1 MPVEQIEQ
9 ARQAALSGL
18 SQWAEAEVD
27 QPHAESVATAQAR
40 LLAISP
46 GPAAIQLQI
55 ASDGLTLDRKLA
67 IERAIRAAAGAEA
80 ISIYFRRAQ
89 AGASPSTGPVPVGK
103 AANPFGL
110 KFDRRAIPGV
120 REVIVVASGK
130 GGVGKSTVAVNLAAA
145 LAARGAKVGL
155 LDADVY
161 GPSAPHMLGLSGGL
175 EVTAD
180 DRLLP
185 REAYG
190 IKTVSFGFLTD
201 VRQPVIWRGPLV
213 TKALRQLCYDV
224 AWGELSHLIV
234 DLPPGT
240 GDVQLTLIESLP
252 IHGAIIVTTPQDVAL
267 IDAHKALTMFEK
279 LDVPV
284 LGLVENMAHFCCPNC
299 GHVAPIFGDA
309 GGLRMASDRRL
320 SVLAQIPLE
329 PSVRLGGDAG
339 KPAVLDTSSAVRG
352 PFLQLAEAVGA
363 SVV

>member
-1 MPVEQIEQ
+1 MEQIEQ
-9 ARQAALSGL
+9 ARQAALAGL
-18 SQWAEAEVD
+18 SNWAQAEAD
-27 QPHAESVATAQAR
+27 LPYAETEATAHAR

-46 GPAAIQLQI
+46 GPAGMQLQI

-67 IERAIRAAAGAEA
+67 IERAIRAAAGSEST
-80 ISIYFRRAQ
+80 SIYFRRAQ
-89 AGASPSTGPVPVGK
+89 PGTTASAGPVPVGK
-103 AANPFGL
+103 PASPFGL

-161 GPSAPHMLGLSGGL
+161 GPSAPHMLGLTGGL
-175 EVTAD
+175 DVTAD

-224 AWGELSHLIV
+224 VWGELSHLIV

-252 IHGAIIVTTPQDVAL
+252 IHGAVIVTTPQDVAL

-309 GGLRMASDRRL
+309 GGLRMAADRRL
-320 SVLAQIPLE
+320 PVLAQIPLE
-329 PSVRLGGDAG
+329 PTVRLGGDAG
-339 KPAVLDTSSAVRG
+339 KPAVLDSNSPVHA
-352 PFLQLAEAVGA
+352 PFVKLADQIL
-363 SVV
+363 S